1 MKEAVHVLSPFL
13 ILDNDSNYRHAVFL
27 CIFHAL
33 DYTAIR
39 MMASTLMQTR
49 HGTQEVSASED
60 PPSLHELCH
69 GPALRCSVDKE
80 LKAFRDGKA
89 RTQHGPDD
97 AVIEDNDIGIISGLE

>member
-1 MKEAVHVLSPFL
+1 MKEAVHILSLLLVLY
-13 ILDNDSNYRHAVFL
+13 DDSYYRYAVFL
-27 CIFHAL
+27 CIFHAT
-33 DYTAIR
+33 DYTAIC
-39 MMASTLMQTR
+39 MKASTLMQTR

-97 AVIEDNDIGIISGLE
+97 AVIEDNDISIISGLE